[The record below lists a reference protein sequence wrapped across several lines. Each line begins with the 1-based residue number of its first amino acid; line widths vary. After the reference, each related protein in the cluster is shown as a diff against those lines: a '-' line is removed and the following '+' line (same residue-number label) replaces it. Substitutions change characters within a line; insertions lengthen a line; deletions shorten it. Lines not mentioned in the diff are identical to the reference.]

1 MAAYTPSEEKLTR
14 LLRKLREERGLTQI
28 ALGERVDEPQQ
39 VVSKIER
46 GDRRLYAT
54 QLFEYVEKG
63 FGMTVVEFAR
73 RYEKAK

>member
-63 FGMTVVEFAR
+63 FGMTVVEFVR

>member
-1 MAAYTPSEEKLTR
+1 
-14 LLRKLREERGLTQI
+14 
-28 ALGERVDEPQQ
+28 VDEPQQ